1 MADGSEDF
9 PPRLRRGRAAPR
21 NLEWLLAV
29 LPAFPLVLLVL
40 RLWYAG
46 RQDTQTLLLL
56 VQHVSPLG
64 LLSSVLITGMWI
76 IPAAVLLLRVLS
88 ALYLVSARRSSLLVR
103 AADRIPDWV
112 LVVAVGV
119 ALFAWQLR
127 FLPTLLMLT
136 LAVLGL
142 TVRERG
148 HRRST
153 VRFVGV
159 VLPLLAAA
167 ACYVLLAPAIADAM
181 REPDPVALLLLALP
195 PGLSVLLTGPVPRA
209 SAWMISHGIALVA
222 ALVLPVVVGVV
233 FLRVPVLPLVA
244 VETTGE
250 DGLPPVIVGYTI
262 AVDDRMTTFLSTEG
276 MVRFVANG
284 QLGAQTLCPDPAE
297 IPHSRVDLYG
307 WHVEESMISW
317 LAPERA
323 PTPDD
328 PRCQGR
334 RVSERPLP
342 EESARP

>member
-1 MADGSEDF
+1 MVDRADDIA
-9 PPRLRRGRAAPR
+9 PRLRRDRMAPR
-21 NLEWLLAV
+21 NLEWLLTV

-56 VQHVSPLG
+56 IQHVSPLG
-64 LLSSVLITGMWI
+64 LLSSVLIPGLWI
-76 IPAAVLLLRVLS
+76 IPGVVLVLRVLS

-103 AADRIPDWV
+103 VADRIPDWV
-112 LVVAVGV
+112 LVVAVAA
-119 ALFAWQLR
+119 ALLAWQLR

-148 HRRST
+148 HRRFT

-159 VLPLLAAA
+159 VLPLSAAVV
-167 ACYVLLAPAIADAM
+167 CYALLAPAIEDALH
-181 REPDPVALLLLALP
+181 EGEWVTLLLLALP

-209 SAWMISHGIALVA
+209 FAWMISHGIALLV

-244 VETTGE
+244 VETTGK

-262 AVDDRMTTFLSTEG
+262 AVDDRVTTFLSTDG
-276 MVRFVANG
+276 TVQFIDNDH
-284 QLGAQTLCPDPAE
+284 LGFQTLCPDPTE
-297 IPHSRVDLYG
+297 IPLSRVDLHG
-307 WHVEESMISW
+307 WHMEENMISW
-317 LAPERA
+317 LAPERVA
-323 PTPDD
+323 TPDD

-334 RVSERPLP
+334 R
-342 EESARP
+342 AG

>member
-1 MADGSEDF
+1 MADGSDDSQD
-9 PPRLRRGRAAPR
+9 RRGGRAKSS
-21 NLEWLLAV
+21 NQEWLLAV

-64 LLSSVLITGMWI
+64 LLSSVLIPGLWI
-76 IPAAVLLLRVLS
+76 IPAVVLLIRVLS
-88 ALYLVSARRSSLLVR
+88 ALYVVSARRSSLLVR

-112 LVVAVGV
+112 LVVAVAV
-119 ALFAWQLR
+119 ALLAWQLR

-148 HRRST
+148 HRRSA
-153 VRFVGV
+153 VRFVGA
-159 VLPLLAAA
+159 VLPLLAAVV
-167 ACYVLLAPAIADAM
+167 CYVLLAPAIADAM
-181 REPDPVALLLLALP
+181 HEGDRVTLLLLAMP
-195 PGLSVLLTGPVPRA
+195 PGLSALLTGPVPRA
-209 SAWMISHGIALVA
+209 FAWVISHGVALLV

-233 FLRVPVLPLVA
+233 FLRVPVMPLVA

-262 AVDDRMTTFLSTEG
+262 TVDDRMTTFLSTDG
-276 MVRFVANG
+276 IVRFVDNDH
-284 QLGAQTLCPDPAE
+284 LGVQTLCPDPAE
-297 IPHSRVDLYG
+297 IPNSRVDLRG
-307 WHVEESMISW
+307 WYVEESMISW

-323 PTPDD
+323 TTPDD

-334 RVSERPLP
+334 R
-342 EESARP
+342 AG

>member
-1 MADGSEDF
+1 MAYGSRDL
-9 PPRLRRGRAAPR
+9 PARPRRGRVAPR
-21 NLEWLLAV
+21 NMEWLLAV

-56 VQHVSPLG
+56 VQHVSPLS
-64 LLSSVLITGMWI
+64 LLSSALIPGLWI
-76 IPAAVLLLRVLS
+76 IPGVVLVLRVLS

-103 AADRIPDWV
+103 VADRIPDWV
-112 LVVAVGV
+112 LVVAVAV
-119 ALFAWQLR
+119 ALLAWQLR

-148 HRRST
+148 HGRFA

-159 VLPLLAAA
+159 VLPLLAAVV
-167 ACYVLLAPAIADAM
+167 CYALLAPAIVDAVHEGD
-181 REPDPVALLLLALP
+181 RVTLLLAMP
-195 PGLSVLLTGPVPRA
+195 PGLSALLTGPVPRA
-209 SAWMISHGIALVA
+209 FAWVISHGVALLV

-262 AVDDRMTTFLSTEG
+262 TVDDRMTTFLSTDG
-276 MVRFVANG
+276 IVRFVDNDH
-284 QLGAQTLCPDPAE
+284 LGFQTLCPDPAE
-297 IPHSRVDLYG
+297 IPNSRVDLRG
-307 WHVEESMISW
+307 WYVEESMISW

-323 PTPDD
+323 TTTDD

-334 RVSERPLP
+334 RTS
-342 EESARP
+342 S